1 MPQRAD
7 EQLLADFCAGSIDA
21 FDELYQRYRQPT
33 FGFLVRLLRDRGV
46 AEDVFQQLWL
56 QVIEHAAGFRA
67 GGNVRTW
74 LFTLARSRAY
84 DHLRRDAVRG
94 TSGSELLAQPAHTNG
109 ALGNPDDEHAAY
121 SLDDHGRADRFA
133 HRVEWYTTDDD
144 GQVGVEATGPPAA
157 RLQAERRQLLDRA
170 LAALP
175 DEQRVVFLLREEGEL
190 SLAEAAETLGIPYET
205 ARSRYRYALARLR
218 TLFSVGVRRLA

>member
-1 MPQRAD
+1 MEQEVSIKVPMPQRAD
-7 EQLLADFCAGSIDA
+7 EHLLADFCAGSIDA
-21 FDELYQRYRQPT
+21 FDELYRRYRHPT
-33 FGFLVRLLRDRGV
+33 FGFLVRLMRDRGV
-46 AEDVFQQLWL
+46 AEDVFQELWL

-121 SLDDHGRADRFA
+121 SLDDHGRAD
-133 HRVEWYTTDDD
+133 V
-144 GQVGVEATGPPAA
+144 
-157 RLQAERRQLLDRA
+157 L
-170 LAALP
+170 LAA
-175 DEQRVVFLLREEGEL
+175 DDVDGGVV
-190 SLAEAAETLGIPYET
+190 SDAAGDRPGQH
-205 ARSRYRYALARLR
+205 
-218 TLFSVGVRRLA
+218 VHGDGV